1 MKRLVASIVITL
13 VLAAPALAGHAIFE
27 AVKDGDRPRV
37 TKIVRGDPDAV
48 YVVAARNDVEGDAR
62 GETALTYAA
71 ARGDDLMVTLLA
83 KAGADLDYHASR
95 PQEPSWDSLTR
106 ASYTGDEQM
115 VATLLRLGAKP
126 NANVRPGEFS
136 ETTPLHAACLAGHS
150 RIVLKLLKANSRVN
164 VRDAEG
170 ATPLLLAMSAK
181 PSAKQSV
188 ALALLGPLLEAKAS
202 VNQADERG
210 RTPLMEAAAKGYA
223 SCVKKLLDAG
233 ADPSLRDRG
242 GQTAVARAMAS
253 EHFGVAKVLEA
264 WAAGDKDAAASAAE
278 AASDADADEPAPT
291 TAPAE

>member
-37 TKIVRGDPDAV
+37 TKIVRADPDAV
-48 YVVAARNDVEGDAR
+48 YVVSAGKTAFDVAVEKGDNA
-62 GETALTYAA
+62 
-71 ARGDDLMVTLLA
+71 MVTLLA
-83 KAGADLDYHASR
+83 KAGADVEHIGFGPFSADFDGLTYASGR
-95 PQEPSWDSLTR
+95 
-106 ASYTGDEQM
+106 GDEQM

-126 NANVRPGEFS
+126 NAHVRPGDTAY
-136 ETTPLHAACLAGHS
+136 TTPLHAACAANHP
-150 RIVLKLLKANSRVN
+150 RIVLKLLQAKARVN
-164 VRDAEG
+164 VRDTSG
-170 ATPLLLAMSAK
+170 ATPLLLAMSSKAM
-181 PSAKQSV
+181 AKQ
-188 ALALLGPLLEAKAS
+188 ADAIALLARLLEAKAS
-202 VNQADERG
+202 VNQSDNRG

-253 EHFGVAKVLEA
+253 EHFGVAKVLEE